1 MAELIH
7 LAQSF
12 MNAKD
17 AVIAKKKKNICTI
30 QSKVLV
36 QRKHRREKKEIEM
49 AGRQDH
55 PQDNIPTT
63 LPCRPSVDANQG

>member
-17 AVIAKKKKNICTI
+17 ATIAKKKKNICII

-36 QRKHRREKKEIEM
+36 QRRHRREKKDIEM

-63 LPCRPSVDANQG
+63 LPCRPSVDAN

>member
-17 AVIAKKKKNICTI
+17 VIIAKKKKNICTI
-30 QSKVLV
+30 QSKVLI
-36 QRKHRREKKEIEM
+36 QRRPRQEKKEIEM

-55 PQDNIPTT
+55 PQDDIPTS
-63 LPCRPSVDANQG
+63 LPC